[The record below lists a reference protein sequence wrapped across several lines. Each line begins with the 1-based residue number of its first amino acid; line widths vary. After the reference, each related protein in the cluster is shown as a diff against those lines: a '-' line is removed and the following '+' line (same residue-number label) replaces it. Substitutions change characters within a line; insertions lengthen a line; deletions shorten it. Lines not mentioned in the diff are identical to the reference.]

1 MQLADDT
8 KLKFLSYGPPSAV
21 VSRHGHACARLGKAL
36 GIHTPRARLDFLCA
50 RLPGLAGYPAFVL
63 ELVGALLLALGI
75 AVRVTAALLIPVMI
89 GALLVHLPNGWM
101 FIAPNGGWECL
112 AFLIGALLTQVLIGG
127 GTLALRT
134 HRQNA
139 ARWGFILARESG
151 RALGPSPFAVA
162 SLADRIARSACN
174 RLPSAFVARR

>member
-8 KLKFLSYGPPSAV
+8 KLKFLSYGPLLLQWSLVTVMHAPALAKLSAF
-21 VSRHGHACARLGKAL
+21 
-36 GIHTPRARLDFLCA
+36 TPRARLDFSLRTA
-50 RLPGLAGYPAFVL
+50 SRAGRSSRFRRRAGRRALA
-63 ELVGALLLALGI
+63 ALGI

-127 GTLALRT
+127 GTLALGT

-139 ARWGFILARESG
+139 A
-151 RALGPSPFAVA
+151 
-162 SLADRIARSACN
+162 
-174 RLPSAFVARR
+174 